1 MSAPRLS
8 IIIPAYNAE
17 AYLRETV
24 DSALAQTHPDVE
36 VIVVDDGSTDGTRAI
51 LDSYGDRIVAVT
63 QPNGGPAAARNHA
76 LRLATGEYVGLLDAD
91 DLWAPTR
98 AERCL
103 ALLEADP
110 SLTGVLTDSWR
121 FSDDPA
127 AATECIYRDRR
138 GGVFP
143 ARDEQLAASARGNF
157 LTASVFVRREVV
169 VALGGFDP
177 AIFGAEDYD
186 LWCRILLAGGAFA
199 LVEEPLSWYRV
210 VEGSVSSNRS
220 RQWRVHLQVFD
231 KHLEAWLARGC
242 RPARLEA
249 ASLGRVREARGDR
262 AGAARA
268 YRAAAADASRGER
281 LRLLGLAARARLMP
295 RRGVPQ

>member
-1 MSAPRLS
+1 MPRLS
-8 IIIPAYNAE
+8 VIIPAYNAE

-24 DSALAQTHPDVE
+24 DSALAQTHPDLE

-51 LDSYGDRIVAVT
+51 LDAYGDRIVAVT
-63 QPNGGPAAARNHA
+63 QPNGGPAAARNHG
-76 LRLATGEYVGLLDAD
+76 LRLATGEYIGLLDAD

-110 SLTGVLTDSWR
+110 GLTGVLTDSWR
-121 FSDDPA
+121 FADDPA

-169 VALGGFDP
+169 FALGGFDP

-199 LVEEPLSWYRV
+199 LIEEPLSWYRV

-268 YRAAAADASRGER
+268 YRAAAADAHGGER
-281 LRLLGLAARARLMP
+281 LRLLGLAARARVVP
-295 RRGVPQ
+295 RRGEPQ